1 MLMCWWLKWHMCPSL
16 PSSSS
21 SEGWWGRDGGYLKW
35 ILQTSFLLYSFSTHW
50 QRQHLE
56 MELMEFD
63 ILSIHLFINFFV
75 SCVTCWILVLLFFN
89 VFSIGTLSSS
99 RMEASWGQ
107 ELLFEFLCFCP
118 LSLALAHSWA
128 WVQDKHLLWMIIRM
142 VTLKIFFLTVL
153 GLRCCAWAFSTCS
166 EWGLLSSGSA
176 QASRCIG
183 FSCEHQCM
191 ALELGLSSYGKWAYL
206 LCGMWDPSFWTR
218 DQICVPAL
226 AGGFLTTGLP
236 GKSQKRLH

>member
-1 MLMCWWLKWHMCPSL
+1 MLMCWWLKWHTCPSL

-50 QRQHLE
+50 QSQHLE
-56 MELMEFD
+56 MEFMEFD

-75 SCVTCWILVLLFFN
+75 SCVISWILVLLFFN
-89 VFSIGTLSSS
+89 VFSIGTLPSST

-107 ELLFEFLCFCP
+107 ELLLEFLCFCP

-142 VTLKIFFLTVL
+142 VTLKKFFFWLCWVFVAVHGLSLRAVSGGYSLAAVHRLLTALASLVSI
-153 GLRCCAWAFSTCS
+153 GAWASVV
-166 EWGLLSSGSA
+166 A
-176 QASRCIG
+176 
-183 FSCEHQCM
+183 
-191 ALELGLSSYGKWAYL
+191 AL
-206 LCGMWDPSFWTR
+206 
-218 DQICVPAL
+218 
-226 AGGFLTTGLP
+226 
-236 GKSQKRLH
+236 RL